1 MELLETETEEK
12 LRREAAADRLRQI
25 ADMLSKHNE
34 VAFEREGL
42 RYTAKVPNEV
52 TYSVEIEITDTGGEL
67 EIELKW

>member
-52 TYSVEIEITDTGGEL
+52 TYSVEIEITETGGEL

>member
-34 VAFEREGL
+34 VAFTREGL

-52 TYSVEIEITDTGGEL
+52 TYSVEIEITETGGEL
-67 EIELKW
+67 EIELTW

>member
-12 LRREAAADRLRQI
+12 LRREAAADKLRQI

-34 VAFEREGL
+34 VSFMREGL

-52 TYSVEIEITDTGGEL
+52 TYSLEIELTDTGGEL

>member
-12 LRREAAADRLRQI
+12 LRREAAADRLRRI

-52 TYSVEIEITDTGGEL
+52 TYSVEIEITETGGEL

>member
-1 MELLETETEEK
+1 MELLQTETEEK
-12 LRREAAADRLRQI
+12 LRREAAADKLRQI

-52 TYSVEIEITDTGGEL
+52 TYSLEIEITDTGGEL
-67 EIELKW
+67 EVEITW